1 MEQAEDRIHR
11 ATTTHDNIQ
20 IIQYVVVDT
29 IDEDINELLKE
40 KSQVVSKVLDNK
52 DFKKNVNVS
61 DESIF
66 KNLIERLK

>member
-11 ATTTHDNIQ
+11 ATTEHDNIQ
-20 IIQYVVVDT
+20 IIQYICVDT

-52 DFKKNVNVS
+52 DYSKSVS
-61 DESIF
+61 VADQSII
-66 KNLIERLK
+66 KSLINRLK

>member
-1 MEQAEDRIHR
+1 MLQAEDRIHR

-20 IIQYVVVDT
+20 IIQYICVDT
-29 IDEDINELLKE
+29 IDVDINDLLKE

-52 DFKKNVNVS
+52 DYKKDVS
-61 DESIF
+61 ISNDSIF

>member
-11 ATTTHDNIQ
+11 ATTEHDNIQ
-20 IIQYVVVDT
+20 IIQYIVVDT

-52 DFKKNVNVS
+52 DYKKEVSVS
-61 DESIF
+61 DESI
-66 KNLIERLK
+66 LGMLLERLR

>member
-20 IIQYVVVDT
+20 IIQYICVDT

-52 DFKKNVNVS
+52 DFNKRINVS
-61 DESIF
+61 HESIF
-66 KNLIERLK
+66 KSLLERLK

>member
-20 IIQYVVVDT
+20 IIQYICVDT

-52 DFKKNVNVS
+52 DFSKQIKVS

-66 KNLIERLK
+66 RSLMERLR